1 MIISV
6 THTVGHIIIMSQS
19 HTRKASLTQPNT
31 QGSLCVTLTNYA
43 HSPGPW
49 PPGSFISSLCLVS
62 QLTRHISAQNVSS
75 LFTVVRHHNH
85 NQRASHSLSLTVT
98 LDTVV
103 CVDCPDSVGSRV
115 SCRDLSIVDACDVGI
130 DHFSIHI
137 SFTHSAASRVG
148 ASADMPHARAGAR
161 ARTSDYGTLPT
172 RASRTSPRDGVSR
185 DTTHIYEHIYSCS
198 CVCDMSC
205 GCGVGRDPGR
215 MTDQPISTA
224 RAGGKHLRRESEQ
237 RPPRLSARQS
247 SVCMSMT
254 MFVVP
259 LAQSSDLSRQG
270 RAVREA

>member
-103 CVDCPDSVGSRV
+103 CVDCPDSVCRVKGVVSISRSWMLAMSGSTI
-115 SCRDLSIVDACDVGI
+115 SAFIFHS
-130 DHFSIHI
+130 HI
-137 SFTHSAASRVG
+137 QLLL
-148 ASADMPHARAGAR
+148 ASARRRTCLMRAPVRVRGLATTVRCPRERAAR
-161 ARTSDYGTLPT
+161 
-172 RASRTSPRDGVSR
+172 
-185 DTTHIYEHIYSCS
+185 
-198 CVCDMSC
+198 
-205 GCGVGRDPGR
+205 
-215 MTDQPISTA
+215 
-224 RAGGKHLRRESEQ
+224 RR
-237 RPPRLSARQS
+237 
-247 SVCMSMT
+247 VT
-254 MFVVP
+254 
-259 LAQSSDLSRQG
+259 G
-270 RAVREA
+270 

>member
-115 SCRDLSIVDACDVGI
+115 SCRSLDRGCLRCRDRPFQHSYFI
-130 DHFSIHI
+130 HTFSCF
-137 SFTHSAASRVG
+137 SRRRVG
-148 ASADMPHARAGAR
+148 GHASCARRCACE
-161 ARTSDYGTLPT
+161 D
-172 RASRTSPRDGVSR
+172 
-185 DTTHIYEHIYSCS
+185 
-198 CVCDMSC
+198 
-205 GCGVGRDPGR
+205 
-215 MTDQPISTA
+215 
-224 RAGGKHLRRESEQ
+224 
-237 RPPRLSARQS
+237 
-247 SVCMSMT
+247 
-254 MFVVP
+254 
-259 LAQSSDLSRQG
+259 
-270 RAVREA
+270 